1 LEGRDE
7 IKDLFS
13 DKLGNFEANVR
24 PELWSNVASQIGAGA
39 AAGGTS
45 AGLSIVAKWFIGV
58 GISAAVITGGV
69 VAYNQLT
76 GESEQPITKQNTDQL
91 ASENSIEES
100 EAASSDPK
108 QIQSEAYVVDRNE
121 LVSNSEVSEQ
131 ETDEMIAELN
141 ATELESSTEENILIT
156 EIKNGLRTT
165 EKTEVV
171 TEETTIETERTE
183 ETVIEEEV
191 TKEVIT
197 TEETT
202 EEAQEDAKIESLP
215 NVFTPDGDGVNDEL
229 FVSSKGLNDFNIVVL
244 NGSNQ
249 IVYTSQDPNFR
260 WDGRDQGGMPVPNGN
275 YVYYLTAKD
284 SKGNGIRE
292 YSRLTITR

>member
-1 LEGRDE
+1 MEGRDE

-45 AGLSIVAKWFIGV
+45 AGLSIVAKWLIGV

-100 EAASSDPK
+100 EATSLDPK
-108 QIQSEAYVVDRNE
+108 QIQSETYVVDRNE

-131 ETDEMIAELN
+131 ETDEMMAELN

-156 EIKNGLRTT
+156 ETENGLRTT

-171 TEETTIETERTE
+171 TEETTIET
-183 ETVIEEEV
+183 VIEEEV
-191 TKEVIT
+191 TEEVIT

-202 EEAQEDAKIESLP
+202 EEAQEDATIESLP